1 MARVQIEI
9 DLLKPC
15 LEKIWIGVE
24 NGDGFWQKLE
34 YEDYCQHSW
43 HVGHSEAL
51 CHIHNPELKAMDN
64 RKPTHAQ
71 GKKQVYVPKSRPT
84 DPSGS
89 APLGSGSGKQPATIM
104 ATPPLDAAG
113 PSTENAKAQFNVSAL
128 ASVAAHEVLA
138 SEVAVTQSEI
148 AVPAVVA
155 PDVNLDT
162 VVVASDVSED
172 DLVEMEIRS
181 PLALQSSGPSVG
193 FPLSARAITDT
204 KDGNVIDLSA
214 GILEHRRVATAKHL
228 RQKHQAEIGGNVSGT
243 SELWCGVSV
252 SISVSIRS
260 NALCGS

>member
-1 MARVQIEI
+1 M
-9 DLLKPC
+9 
-15 LEKIWIGVE
+15 
-24 NGDGFWQKLE
+24 
-34 YEDYCQHSW
+34 
-43 HVGHSEAL
+43 
-51 CHIHNPELKAMDN
+51 
-64 RKPTHAQ
+64 
-71 GKKQVYVPKSRPT
+71 KKERAS
-84 DPSGS
+84 
-89 APLGSGSGKQPATIM
+89 
-104 ATPPLDAAG
+104 

-138 SEVAVTQSEI
+138 SSVAVTQSEI

-172 DLVEMEIRS
+172 DLVEIEIRS
-181 PLALQSSGPSVG
+181 PLALQSSGPSVA
-193 FPLSARAITDT
+193 LSARAITDT

-228 RQKHQAEIGGNVSGT
+228 RQKHQAEIGGHFSVT
-243 SELWCGVSV
+243 SELWCGVEV